1 MKKVWLL
8 FWILVSSLGLVV
20 VLLSNARTRPTK
32 TSTHTVESPQSA
44 EIVYKF
50 YTLPQSVVHTL
61 LIPKTSRFSVRPV
74 VSPTLEPVENV
85 AATHQTFAAINGG
98 FFDPVNQKTTSIVIR
113 QGELIADPK
122 LNERF
127 INNPKNAPYLDKML
141 NRSELRRYIC
151 GGTIRYDINFR
162 NEPIPDSCRLVDALG
177 GGPRL
182 LPELGL
188 VPEGFADV
196 ANGKIIRDALG
207 SNRPN
212 ARTAIGITLDGSLLW
227 VMVAQKPEKPTSSG
241 MSLSELA
248 KFMKSLGV
256 EKAMNLDG
264 GSSSSFYYKG
274 QTFYGKVD
282 SKGNWVRRPVKSV
295 LLVF

>member
-1 MKKVWLL
+1 MKKVWLF
-8 FWILVSSLGLVV
+8 FWILVSSLAVAV
-20 VLLSNARTRPTK
+20 VLFSNVQNRATK
-32 TSTHTVESPQSA
+32 ASNRAIEPPLQP
-44 EIVYKF
+44 EIAYKS
-50 YTLPQSVVHTL
+50 YTLPHSVVHTL
-61 LIPKTSRFSVRPV
+61 LIPKASRFSVKPV
-74 VSPTLEPVENV
+74 VSPTLELVENI
-85 AATHQTFAAINGG
+85 AAKHQTFAAINGG
-98 FFDPVNQKTTSIVIR
+98 FFDPVNQKTTSVVIR
-113 QGELIADPK
+113 EGALIANPK

-151 GGTIRYDINFR
+151 GGNIRYDVNLR
-162 NEPIPDSCRLVDALG
+162 NESIPDSCRLVDALG
-177 GGPRL
+177 GGPSL
-182 LPELGL
+182 LPELNL

-196 ANGKIIRDALG
+196 ANGKVIRDALG
-207 SNRPN
+207 SNQLN
-212 ARTAIGITLDGSLLW
+212 ARTAIGITSDGSILW
-227 VMVAQKPEKPTSSG
+227 VMVAQKPENPTTSG
-241 MSLSELA
+241 MSLPELA

-282 SKGNWVRRPVKSV
+282 SKGKWVKRPVKSV

>member
-8 FWILVSSLGLVV
+8 FWIFVGSITFAVMLF
-20 VLLSNARTRPTK
+20 SNAQNRATK
-32 TSTHTVESPQSA
+32 TLTQAIEPPLQP
-44 EIVYKF
+44 EIEYKS
-50 YTLPQSVVHTL
+50 YSLPQSLVHTL
-61 LIPKTSRFSVRPV
+61 LIPKASRFSVRPV
-74 VSPTLEPVENV
+74 VSPTLELVENI
-85 AATHQTFAAINGG
+85 AIKHQTFAAINGG

-113 QGELIADPK
+113 EGALIADPK

-141 NRSELRRYIC
+141 ARSELRRYIC
-151 GGTIRYDINFR
+151 GETIRYDINLR

-177 GGPRL
+177 GGSSL
-182 LPELGL
+182 LPELSL
-188 VPEGFADV
+188 VSEGFADV
-196 ANGKIIRDALG
+196 ANGKVIRDVLG
-207 SNRPN
+207 SNQLN
-212 ARTAIGITLDGSLLW
+212 ARTAIGITVDGSLLW
-227 VMVAQKPEKPTSSG
+227 VMVAQKPENPTTSG
-241 MSLSELA
+241 MSLPELA

-282 SKGNWVRRPVKSV
+282 SQGNWVKRPVKSV

>member
-1 MKKVWLL
+1 MKKLWLL
-8 FWILVSSLGLVV
+8 FWILVSSLGVAV
-20 VLLSNARTRPTK
+20 VLFSNVQNRATK
-32 TSTHTVESPQSA
+32 ASYQAIESPLQP
-44 EIVYKF
+44 EIAYKS

-61 LIPKTSRFSVRPV
+61 LIPKTSRFSVKPV
-74 VSPTLEPVENV
+74 VSPTLKLVENI
-85 AATHQTFAAINGG
+85 ATKHQTFAAINGG
-98 FFDPVNQKTTSIVIR
+98 FFDPANQKTTSIVIR
-113 QGELIADPK
+113 EGGLIADPK

-151 GGTIRYDINFR
+151 GGTIRYDITLR

-177 GGPRL
+177 GGPSL

-188 VPEGFADV
+188 IKEGFV
-196 ANGKIIRDALG
+196 ALEKGTIIRDALG
-207 SNRPN
+207 SNQLN
-212 ARTAIGITLDGSLLW
+212 ARTAVGITVDGSLLW
-227 VMVAQKPEKPTSSG
+227 VMVAQKPENPTISG
-241 MSLSELA
+241 MSLPELA

-256 EKAMNLDG
+256 EKTMNLNG

-274 QTFYGKVD
+274 QTFYGRVD
-282 SKGNWVRRPVKSV
+282 SKGKRVKRPVKSV

>member
-1 MKKVWLL
+1 M
-8 FWILVSSLGLVV
+8 
-20 VLLSNARTRPTK
+20 
-32 TSTHTVESPQSA
+32 
-44 EIVYKF
+44 
-50 YTLPQSVVHTL
+50 
-61 LIPKTSRFSVRPV
+61 
-74 VSPTLEPVENV
+74 
-85 AATHQTFAAINGG
+85 AAKHQTVAAINGG

-113 QGELIADPK
+113 QGVLIADPK

-151 GGTIRYDINFR
+151 GETIRYDINIR
-162 NEPIPDSCRLVDALG
+162 ESPIPSGCRLVDALG
-177 GGPRL
+177 GGPSL

-188 VPEGFADV
+188 IQEGFVSV
-196 ANGKIIRDALG
+196 ANGKIVRDALG

-212 ARTAIGITLDGSLLW
+212 ARTAIGITRDGSLVW
-227 VMVAQKPEKPTSSG
+227 VMVAQKPENPSNSG
-241 MSLSELA
+241 MSLPEVA
-248 KFMKSLGV
+248 NFMKSLGV

-282 SKGNWVRRPVKSV
+282 SNGNWVR
-295 LLVF
+295 

>member
-8 FWILVSSLGLVV
+8 FWILVSSITLAEMLF
-20 VLLSNARTRPTK
+20 SNIQNRATK
-32 TSTHTVESPQSA
+32 ASYQTVEPPLQP
-44 EIVYKF
+44 EIEYKS

-61 LIPKTSRFSVRPV
+61 LIPKTSRFSVKPI
-74 VSPTLEPVENV
+74 VSPTLELVENI
-85 AATHQTFAAINGG
+85 ARKHQAFAAINGG
-98 FFDPVNQKTTSIVIR
+98 FFDPMNQKTTSIVIR
-113 QGELIADPK
+113 EGALIADPK

-127 INNPKNAPYLDKML
+127 INNPKNAPYLEKML

-151 GGTIRYDINFR
+151 GGTISYDINLR

-177 GGPRL
+177 GGPTL

-196 ANGKIIRDALG
+196 ANGRVIRDVLL
-207 SNRPN
+207 SNQLN
-212 ARTAIGITLDGSLLW
+212 ARTAVGITVDGSLLW
-227 VMVAQKPEKPTSSG
+227 VMVAQKPENPTTSG
-241 MSLSELA
+241 MSLPELA

-282 SKGNWVRRPVKSV
+282 NKGNWVKRPIKSV